1 MELCQANVV
10 TEGNVTPIGPVAA
23 AQAPSKATERLP
35 FTIRRVE
42 TEDDLLK
49 AVRVRYDAYARHI
62 PEFART
68 LALPEPADYQSDTIV
83 LIAESKLDGTPLGT
97 ARIRT
102 NIHHPLHIEE
112 SVMLPSWLQG
122 RRLGEVERLGVSQG
136 RMGQVVKVALV
147 KAFFEYFENN
157 GFDYAV
163 ISGRAPVDR
172 QYEQLM
178 FIDVFG
184 DKEMVPMRHIGDIP
198 HRIMAFE
205 IATGEARW
213 TEAAHPLLKFFR
225 HTHHP
230 DIDTGPKAEP
240 VFHAPRGPGRAPAQS
255 SGAAIRELALA

>member
-1 MELCQANVV
+1 MELRQANVV
-10 TEGNVTPIGPVAA
+10 TEGTGMPMGPVAA
-23 AQAPSKATERLP
+23 AQGAPKATERLP
-35 FTIRRVE
+35 FTIRRVQN
-42 TEDDLLK
+42 EDDLLK

-68 LALPEPADYQSDTIV
+68 LALPEAADYQSDTIV
-83 LIAESKLDGTPLGT
+83 LLAESKLDGTPLGT

-112 SVMLPSWLQG
+112 SVMLPQWLQG

-136 RMGQVVKVALV
+136 RIGHVVKVALV
-147 KAFFEYFENN
+147 KAFFEFFENN
-157 GFDYAV
+157 GLEYAV
-163 ISGRAPVDR
+163 ISGRAPIDR

-178 FIDVFG
+178 FTDVFG
-184 DKEMVPMRHIGDIP
+184 EKEMLPMRHIGDIP

-230 DIDTGPKAEP
+230 DIDVGPKAEP
-240 VFHAPRGPGRAPAQS
+240 MVSAPRVPQRAPAAS
-255 SGAAIRELALA
+255 TGFAMRELALA

>member
-102 NIHHPLHIEE
+102 NIHQPLHIEE
-112 SVMLPSWLQG
+112 SVVLPQWLQG
-122 RRLGEVERLGVSQG
+122 RSLGEVERLGVSHG
-136 RMGQVVKVALV
+136 RIGHVVKVALV
-147 KAFFEYFENN
+147 KAFFEFFEKQ
-157 GFDYAV
+157 GLDWAV
-163 ISGRAPVDR
+163 ISARTPVDR
-172 QYEQLM
+172 QYEQLL
-178 FIDVFG
+178 FADVFG
-184 DKEMVPMRHIGDIP
+184 ENEMVPLRHIGDIP

-213 TEAAHPLLKFFR
+213 RAAAHPLLKFFR
-225 HTHHP
+225 ETDHP
-230 DIDTGPKAEP
+230 DIDVGPKVELPGKALLMPSRLP
-240 VFHAPRGPGRAPAQS
+240 VATSVDTMRT
-255 SGAAIRELALA
+255 AAFA

>member
-1 MELCQANVV
+1 MELSQANVV
-10 TEGNVTPIGPVAA
+10 TQGNATSMGPVGN
-23 AQAPSKATERLP
+23 AQGAQKAIERLP

-42 TEDDLLK
+42 NEDDLLK

-62 PEFART
+62 PDFARS
-68 LALPEPADYQSDTIV
+68 LALPEAADYESDTIV
-83 LIAESKLDGTPLGT
+83 LLAESKLDGTPLGT

-112 SVMLPSWLQG
+112 SVMLPEWLQG

-136 RMGQVVKVALV
+136 RIGHVVKVALV

-157 GFDYAV
+157 GFEYAV
-163 ISGRAPVDR
+163 LSGRAPVDR

-184 DKEMVPMRHIGDIP
+184 EKEMLPMRHIGDIP

-230 DIDTGPKAEP
+230 DIKVGPKAEP
-240 VFHAPRGPGRAPAQS
+240 CFKEPRVPQRAPAAS
-255 SGAAIRELALA
+255 SGVAMRELALV